1 MYIRTYESLRYLKLL
16 YKTEESKYKEEMA
29 SQRRV
34 QGMTRLARVGNGQ
47 VNLHGDSYSKKILRK
62 KKCYLKQMV
71 VDKSEKVTTV
81 NIEYFKRVK
90 NRTLKG
96 LTYVR
101 MYVCT
106 HKTER

>member
-1 MYIRTYESLRYLKLL
+1 
-16 YKTEESKYKEEMA
+16 
-29 SQRRV
+29 
-34 QGMTRLARVGNGQ
+34 
-47 VNLHGDSYSKKILRK
+47 
-62 KKCYLKQMV
+62 MV

-90 NRTLKG
+90 NRALKG